1 MLVEGS
7 PSWGRLD
14 GGSVVL
20 DSGERLDEATAHFLA
35 PVEPTKIIA
44 THLTYRSRVEEY
56 AARTPPEPSYFM
68 KPPTTLNGHRG
79 QLRRP
84 RGARF
89 LNYEGEVAVVI
100 GRAMHGVPE
109 ADVLGYVA
117 GYACANDVGLHD
129 FRHADR
135 GSMLRVKG
143 QDGFC
148 PIGPEL
154 VPADQF
160 DPTAFEIRTYLN
172 GEVAQ
177 QGSAADLIW
186 PISYLLADLCR
197 LITLEPGDVVLS
209 GTPAHSR
216 PMEPGDVV
224 EVEVTGLGRL
234 SNTVVDWDVDL
245 SGPGDQLQ
253 VSANTL
259 HVALAM
265 PEDEAERAVQEG
277 VTRIMI
283 EIRRID
289 HVALRVANLDE
300 AEHRWAIQFGLTEV
314 ERVGHHAF
322 LRCAYEPYSLELVG
336 AGAPGH
342 DHTGWELRR
351 SCTLDHA
358 AAQLDHHGV
367 AYEHH
372 DGALHF
378 ADPDG
383 YGIELMP
390 FREED
395 DRRPPVARSTETL
408 PGLHPRKLGHVNVL
422 TTDLDR
428 ATSFYTDVLG
438 MRISDRLLGAGNW
451 LSINSDH
458 HSMALVQHDFAH
470 FHHLAFEYVDWG
482 ELRVLFDHLGQH
494 GRWLVWGP
502 LRHALAQNLCGYVRI
517 PEEQLIVECYC
528 DMEQLEPDHQPRDWD
543 DTPHSSNVWGILPPR
558 SYFRFDEEAV
568 RYERDGLLA
577 KGEQLPPLTH
587 QEA

>member
-1 MLVEGS
+1 VLVEGS

-14 GGSVVL
+14 GGNVVL
-20 DSGERLDEATAHFLA
+20 DSGERVAEAGAHFLA

-56 AARTPPEPSYFM
+56 AARTPPEPSFFM

-100 GRAMHGVPE
+100 GQAMHGVPE

-160 DPTAFEIRTYLN
+160 DPTDFEIHTYLN
-172 GEVAQ
+172 GEVVQ

-197 LITLEPGDVVLS
+197 VITLEPGDVLLS

-216 PMEPGDVV
+216 PMEPGDLV

-277 VTRIMI
+277 VT
-283 EIRRID
+283 
-289 HVALRVANLDE
+289 
-300 AEHRWAIQFGLTEV
+300 G
-314 ERVGHHAF
+314 
-322 LRCAYEPYSLELVG
+322 S
-336 AGAPGH
+336 
-342 DHTGWELRR
+342 
-351 SCTLDHA
+351 
-358 AAQLDHHGV
+358 
-367 AYEHH
+367 
-372 DGALHF
+372 
-378 ADPDG
+378 
-383 YGIELMP
+383 
-390 FREED
+390 
-395 DRRPPVARSTETL
+395 
-408 PGLHPRKLGHVNVL
+408 
-422 TTDLDR
+422 
-428 ATSFYTDVLG
+428 
-438 MRISDRLLGAGNW
+438 
-451 LSINSDH
+451 
-458 HSMALVQHDFAH
+458 
-470 FHHLAFEYVDWG
+470 
-482 ELRVLFDHLGQH
+482 
-494 GRWLVWGP
+494 
-502 LRHALAQNLCGYVRI
+502 
-517 PEEQLIVECYC
+517 
-528 DMEQLEPDHQPRDWD
+528 
-543 DTPHSSNVWGILPPR
+543 
-558 SYFRFDEEAV
+558 
-568 RYERDGLLA
+568 
-577 KGEQLPPLTH
+577 
-587 QEA
+587 

>member
-1 MLVEGS
+1 VLVEGS

-20 DSGERLDEATAHFLA
+20 DSGERLDEPGAHFLA

-44 THLTYRSRVEEY
+44 THLTYRSRIEEY

-79 QLRRP
+79 ELRRP

-109 ADVLGYVA
+109 ADALGYVA

-160 DPTAFEIRTYLN
+160 DPTDFEIRTYLN

-216 PMEPGDVV
+216 PMEPGDLV

-277 VTRIMI
+277 VT
-283 EIRRID
+283 
-289 HVALRVANLDE
+289 
-300 AEHRWAIQFGLTEV
+300 G
-314 ERVGHHAF
+314 
-322 LRCAYEPYSLELVG
+322 S
-336 AGAPGH
+336 
-342 DHTGWELRR
+342 
-351 SCTLDHA
+351 
-358 AAQLDHHGV
+358 
-367 AYEHH
+367 
-372 DGALHF
+372 
-378 ADPDG
+378 
-383 YGIELMP
+383 
-390 FREED
+390 
-395 DRRPPVARSTETL
+395 
-408 PGLHPRKLGHVNVL
+408 
-422 TTDLDR
+422 
-428 ATSFYTDVLG
+428 
-438 MRISDRLLGAGNW
+438 
-451 LSINSDH
+451 
-458 HSMALVQHDFAH
+458 
-470 FHHLAFEYVDWG
+470 
-482 ELRVLFDHLGQH
+482 
-494 GRWLVWGP
+494 
-502 LRHALAQNLCGYVRI
+502 
-517 PEEQLIVECYC
+517 
-528 DMEQLEPDHQPRDWD
+528 
-543 DTPHSSNVWGILPPR
+543 
-558 SYFRFDEEAV
+558 
-568 RYERDGLLA
+568 
-577 KGEQLPPLTH
+577 
-587 QEA
+587 

>member
-1 MLVEGS
+1 VLVEGS

-14 GGSVVL
+14 GGNVVL
-20 DSGERLDEATAHFLA
+20 DSGARLDEAGAHFLA

-56 AARTPPEPSYFM
+56 GARTPPEPSYFM

-79 QLRRP
+79 ELRRP

-177 QGSAADLIW
+177 QGFAADLIW

-216 PMEPGDVV
+216 PMEPGDLV

-234 SNTVVDWDVDL
+234 SNTVVNWDVDL

-265 PEDEAERAVQEG
+265 PEDEAERAAQEG
-277 VTRIMI
+277 VT
-283 EIRRID
+283 
-289 HVALRVANLDE
+289 
-300 AEHRWAIQFGLTEV
+300 G
-314 ERVGHHAF
+314 
-322 LRCAYEPYSLELVG
+322 S
-336 AGAPGH
+336 
-342 DHTGWELRR
+342 
-351 SCTLDHA
+351 
-358 AAQLDHHGV
+358 
-367 AYEHH
+367 
-372 DGALHF
+372 
-378 ADPDG
+378 
-383 YGIELMP
+383 
-390 FREED
+390 
-395 DRRPPVARSTETL
+395 
-408 PGLHPRKLGHVNVL
+408 
-422 TTDLDR
+422 
-428 ATSFYTDVLG
+428 
-438 MRISDRLLGAGNW
+438 
-451 LSINSDH
+451 
-458 HSMALVQHDFAH
+458 
-470 FHHLAFEYVDWG
+470 
-482 ELRVLFDHLGQH
+482 
-494 GRWLVWGP
+494 
-502 LRHALAQNLCGYVRI
+502 
-517 PEEQLIVECYC
+517 
-528 DMEQLEPDHQPRDWD
+528 
-543 DTPHSSNVWGILPPR
+543 
-558 SYFRFDEEAV
+558 
-568 RYERDGLLA
+568 
-577 KGEQLPPLTH
+577 
-587 QEA
+587 